1 MRQEATRRLDQIW
14 VNWCEQ
20 RLVKRILSACQLERG
35 DLLDVPCGYGRFAPL
50 FARLGIRVVG
60 VDLDPKMALLA
71 SGMQLG
77 DSKERSMCASI
88 FGLPFVDESFDAAIC
103 IRLLH
108 LRFSGVEQLTILREL
123 ARVSRRYVIISVY
136 HSTAL
141 HNVARF
147 FNSTPGRVAP
157 MTREELRNIVRN
169 SDLEIRSIHSLASY
183 LHMQTFVVLTKK
195 YIS

>member
-1 MRQEATRRLDQIW
+1 MFRGNKNSNIADWSGLRIFLLITVVFWETGISMRQEATRRLDQIW

-88 FGLPFVDESFDAAIC
+88 FGLPFVVDS
-103 IRLLH
+103 
-108 LRFSGVEQLTILREL
+108 
-123 ARVSRRYVIISVY
+123 
-136 HSTAL
+136 
-141 HNVARF
+141 
-147 FNSTPGRVAP
+147 
-157 MTREELRNIVRN
+157 
-169 SDLEIRSIHSLASY
+169 
-183 LHMQTFVVLTKK
+183 K
-195 YIS
+195 YSS